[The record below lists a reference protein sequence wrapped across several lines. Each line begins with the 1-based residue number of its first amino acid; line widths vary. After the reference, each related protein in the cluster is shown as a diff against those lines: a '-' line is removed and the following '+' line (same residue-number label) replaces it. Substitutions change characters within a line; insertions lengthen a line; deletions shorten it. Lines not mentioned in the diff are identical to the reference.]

1 MQYDDYPEFNN
12 YIDNLYG
19 DSNGNITIEEFSR
32 PASIVLFTMD
42 EEAYLSSYNQ
52 YISQQKEKLVNE
64 TVFSSFPTPI
74 AFFYD
79 RALHGYDNNN
89 QRLHFLRSTWE
100 AIIFFL
106 YALVI
111 GEVVDSSRSI
121 SPVRIFTRQ
130 PVKCDKSGLLS
141 DKLGYKLEFIEKILD
156 FNNSSGNHSLID
168 RKLIPPSVVD
178 SLKDL
183 TKARNSFSHISA
195 LSEEQS
201 RTLFEQLHPKIQDIL
216 FELKNL
222 ESLSLLRF
230 KASTNVIT
238 RIKFSKFKGYSL
250 KDRNYEKNVDSTFIT
265 KNVANLRH
273 EYLFCEFEESDQII
287 CLSPFACTMQHN
299 GQPHIAWYKKLDVAT
314 NEYSFE
320 IVSDSPVELN
330 LDSNTF
336 DKPIQALGAL
346 L

>member
-1 MQYDDYPEFNN
+1 MQYEDKLEFNN
-12 YIDNLYG
+12 YIDGIYG
-19 DSNGNITIEEFSR
+19 EVTIGNFCR
-32 PASIVLFTMD
+32 PASIVLFEMD
-42 EEAYLSSYNQ
+42 ETEYLNLYSQ
-52 YISQQKEKLVNE
+52 YLNDQKELLLEKV
-64 TVFSSFPTPI
+64 TDVFPAPI

-79 RALHGYDNNN
+79 RALHGYDNDN

-111 GEVVDSSRSI
+111 GEVVDSSLIINS
-121 SPVRIFTRQ
+121 VRIFDNK
-130 PVKCDKSGLLS
+130 PIKCNKDGLLS
-141 DKLGYKLEFIEKILD
+141 DSLGYKLEFIKKILV
-156 FNNSSGNHSLID
+156 FNLQANHSLITGN
-168 RKLIPPSVVD
+168 LIPLSVVQ

-183 TKARNSFSHISA
+183 TTARNSFSHTSA

-216 FELKNL
+216 FELRKL

-230 KASTNVIT
+230 KSSANSMA
-238 RIKFSKFKGYSL
+238 RIKFSKFKGCSL
-250 KDRNYEKNVDSTFIT
+250 KDRNYEKDVDSTFIT
-265 KNVANLRH
+265 KNFENLRH
-273 EYLFCEFEESDQII
+273 EYLFCEFQESDQII
-287 CLSPFACTMQHN
+287 CLSPFACTMQHH

-314 NEYSFE
+314 NEYLFE

-330 LDSNTF
+330 LDRNTF

>member
-1 MQYDDYPEFNN
+1 MPYSDKPEFNN
-12 YIDNLYG
+12 YIDEIYG
-19 DSNGNITIEEFSR
+19 EVTIGDFCR
-32 PASIVLFTMD
+32 PASIVLFEMD
-42 EEAYLSSYNQ
+42 ETEYLNLYSQ
-52 YISQQKEKLVNE
+52 YLNDQKELLLEKV
-64 TVFSSFPTPI
+64 TDVFPAPI

-111 GEVVDSSRSI
+111 GEVVDSSLSI
-121 SPVRIFTRQ
+121 SSVRIFTNQ
-130 PVKCDKSGLLS
+130 PVKCNKNGLLS

-156 FNNSSGNHSLID
+156 FNLQGNHSLITGN
-168 RKLIPPSVVD
+168 LIPLSVVD

-183 TKARNSFSHISA
+183 TIARNSFSHISA

-216 FELKNL
+216 FELRNL
-222 ESLSLLRF
+222 ESLSLLRYRS
-230 KASTNVIT
+230 STNPIT
-238 RIKFSKFKGYSL
+238 RIKFSKFKGCSL
-250 KDRNYEKNVDSTFIT
+250 RDRNYEKVVDSTFIN
-265 KNVANLRH
+265 KNLANLRH

-299 GQPHIAWYKKLDVAT
+299 GQHHIAWYKKLDVVT
-314 NEYSFE
+314 NEYWFE

>member
-1 MQYDDYPEFNN
+1 MPYSDKPEFNN
-12 YIDNLYG
+12 YIDELYREVIIGDFRRLASMVLFEMDETEYLNLY
-19 DSNGNITIEEFSR
+19 SQ
-32 PASIVLFTMD
+32 
-42 EEAYLSSYNQ
+42 YLND
-52 YISQQKEKLVNE
+52 QKDLLLEKV
-64 TVFSSFPTPI
+64 TDVFPTPI

-79 RALHGYDNNN
+79 RALNGYDNNN

-111 GEVVDSSRSI
+111 GEVVDSSRII
-121 SPVRIFTRQ
+121 SSVRIFTRQ
-130 PVKCDKSGLLS
+130 PVKCDKNGLLS

-156 FNNSSGNHSLID
+156 FNNSPGNHSLINQN
-168 RKLIPPSVVD
+168 LIPLSVID

-183 TKARNSFSHISA
+183 TTARNSFSHSSA

-201 RTLFEQLHPKIQDIL
+201 GTLFEQLHPKIQDIL
-216 FELKNL
+216 FELRNL
-222 ESLSLLRF
+222 ESLSLLRYRS
-230 KASTNVIT
+230 STNPIT
-238 RIKFSKFKGYSL
+238 RIKFSKFKGCSL
-250 KDRNYEKNVDSTFIT
+250 KDRNYEKDVDSTFIN
-265 KNVANLRH
+265 KNLANLRH

-287 CLSPFACTMQHN
+287 CLSPFACTMQHH

-314 NEYSFE
+314 NKYLFE

>member
-1 MQYDDYPEFNN
+1 MQYDDKPEFNN
-12 YIDNLYG
+12 YIDEMYAEVTI
-19 DSNGNITIEEFSR
+19 GNFCR
-32 PASIVLFTMD
+32 PASIVLFEMD
-42 EEAYLSSYNQ
+42 ETEYLNLYSQ
-52 YISQQKEKLVNE
+52 YLNDQKELLLEKV
-64 TVFSSFPTPI
+64 TDVFPAPI

-100 AIIFFL
+100 AIIFLL

-111 GEVVDSSRSI
+111 GEVVDSSLSI
-121 SPVRIFTRQ
+121 SSVRIFPNQQRI
-130 PVKCDKSGLLS
+130 KCDQKGILS

-156 FNNSSGNHSLID
+156 FNLQNNHSLITGN
-168 RKLIPPSVVD
+168 LIPLSVVE
-178 SLKDL
+178 SLKYL
-183 TKARNSFSHISA
+183 TKARNSFSHSSA
-195 LSEEQS
+195 LSEEQA
-201 RTLFEQLHPKIQDIL
+201 RTLFEQLHPKTQDIL
-216 FELKNL
+216 FELRSL

-230 KASTNVIT
+230 RSSDNLIT

-250 KDRNYEKNVDSTFIT
+250 RERNYEKLVDSTFIS
-265 KNVANLRH
+265 KNLVNLRP

-299 GQPHIAWYKKLDVAT
+299 GQHCIAWYKKLDVTT
-314 NEYSFE
+314 NKYWFE

-336 DKPIQALGAL
+336 DKPIQVLGTL